1 MLTFRYKEKDMTN
14 SILDINGAEL
24 QVGTVVKHKTGWVRI
39 TRLNS
44 KWCNLGAIWGGRV
57 YEKKVPFN
65 EIYEDE
71 AAWYEA
77 WTQTD
82 HYRQM

>member
-1 MLTFRYKEKDMTN
+1 MTN
-14 SILDINGAEL
+14 LITDSTGQAI
-24 QVGTVVKHKTGWVRI
+24 QVGSVVRFKTGWVRI

-57 YEKKVPFN
+57 YEKKVPLS
-65 EIYEDE
+65 EIVEDE

-77 WTQTD
+77 WTKTD
-82 HYRQM
+82 QYRCM

>member
-1 MLTFRYKEKDMTN
+1 MNYYAIK
-14 SILDINGAEL
+14 DINGAEL
-24 QVGTVVKHKTGWVRI
+24 QVGTVVRYKTGWVRI

-57 YEKKVPFN
+57 YEKKVPLT
-65 EIYEDE
+65 EIYADE

-77 WTQTD
+77 WTQSES
-82 HYRQM
+82 YRCM

>member
-1 MLTFRYKEKDMTN
+1 MTN

-24 QVGTVVKHKTGWVRI
+24 QVGTVVRHKTGWVRI

-44 KWCNLGAIWGGRV
+44 KWCNLGAIWGGMV
-57 YEKKVPFN
+57 YEKKVPLT
-65 EIYEDE
+65 EIYEDK

-77 WTQTD
+77 WTKTD
-82 HYRQM
+82 QYRCM